1 MFNEVP
7 RNILYG
13 WKVVVVDDD
22 PKSLD
27 IAASLLAFYG
37 ANVHCA
43 KNGQEGIDLA
53 RKVRPDFLITDLSM
67 PTLNGWELIRILKE
81 DRTTL
86 EIPIIA
92 LTAHTMTDF
101 RSKAIAMGC
110 HNFLSK
116 PLTPYTFVKDLLT
129 LLVDIPE
136 LAIRLQSSR

>member
-1 MFNEVP
+1 MFNEIP
-7 RNILYG
+7 RDILKG
-13 WKVVVVDDD
+13 WKVLVVDDD

-37 ANVHCA
+37 ATVDCA

-53 RKVRPDFLITDLSM
+53 RKLRPDFMISDLSM
-67 PTLNGWELIRILKE
+67 PTLDGWELIRQLKE

-92 LTAHTMTDF
+92 LTAHTMPDF
-101 RSKAIAMGC
+101 RTKAIALGC
-110 HNFLSK
+110 HNFLTK
-116 PLTPYTFVKDLLT
+116 PLTPYTFIKDLLT

-136 LAIRLQSSR
+136 LAIRLQSAR